1 MIENKIK
8 FLQLQKINTNPG
20 FIVGFNGPLLSK
32 GGTQTQQYEDE
43 VVSQINSAVE
53 TFNWTAPPRAKMAVS
68 FRFFSNQHDPP
79 EIYSLVK
86 YYLDLLEGPVFK
98 NDRQI
103 QYLDASILRL
113 SPAKSEESSSHFFV
127 IVRRL
132 SEYKRMLD
140 LCAELDDF
148 SQEINSPIIYHHLID
163 RKYWDDAEKQ
173 CDLLRCNRIMA
184 YDVPHHKN
192 PFLKVFLVDINKHH
206 PLIFD
211 FGSLPERGESKQFK
225 TKIGSSLSQLISNIL
240 HSRKIFVPIEFDV
253 QVPSGIPLAK
263 DLDNLMVTICSE
275 AKKHIIDSK
284 VYINGYRVY
293 IADRLDEDSD
303 SGIQVKLL
311 PPGEIEAYNDRIESS
326 LESLEETLMD

>member
-1 MIENKIK
+1 MVQSYQRGAYKHNSI
-8 FLQLQKINTNPG
+8 
-20 FIVGFNGPLLSK
+20 
-32 GGTQTQQYEDE
+32 EDE

-53 TFNWTAPPRAKMAVS
+53 TFNWTAPPRAKMAIS
-68 FRFFSNQHDPP
+68 FRFFSNQYDPP

-86 YYLDLLEGPVFK
+86 YYLDLLEGPVLK
-98 NDRQI
+98 NDRQV

-140 LCAELDDF
+140 LCAESDDF

-184 YDVPHHKN
+184 YDVPRHKN
-192 PFLKVFLVDINKHH
+192 PFLKEILVDFNKHH

-211 FGSLPERGESKQFK
+211 FGSLPKRGESKQFK
-225 TKIGSSLSQLISNIL
+225 NKIGSSFSQLISNIL

-275 AKKHIIDSK
+275 ARKHIIDSK
-284 VYINGYRVY
+284 VYRTCFKI
-293 IADRLDEDSD
+293 
-303 SGIQVKLL
+303 
-311 PPGEIEAYNDRIESS
+311 
-326 LESLEETLMD
+326 